1 MYTASVDDADSDK
14 RSKYDM
20 KYKSVVEIWHGISWK
35 ELWHGMCQCN
45 ISLPGTGSCY
55 SIRISKL

>member
-1 MYTASVDDADSDK
+1 MLFNFK
-14 RSKYDM
+14 
-20 KYKSVVEIWHGISWK
+20 KYKLKFYLFCLKIFIK
-35 ELWHGMCQCN
+35 YNKICQCK